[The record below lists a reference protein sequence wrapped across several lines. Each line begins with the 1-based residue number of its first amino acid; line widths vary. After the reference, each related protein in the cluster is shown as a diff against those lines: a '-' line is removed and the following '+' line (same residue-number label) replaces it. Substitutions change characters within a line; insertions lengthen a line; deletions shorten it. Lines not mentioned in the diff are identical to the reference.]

1 MELLAHN
8 GFLLSTGHSKFCFLM
23 KVKKGK
29 GKTAEPKVSSKN
41 AAAVSAALAA
51 GVPAGLCQ
59 SCFKI
64 FYFFI
69 YLFIFFILNHFM

>member
-1 MELLAHN
+1 
-8 GFLLSTGHSKFCFLM
+8 M

-59 SCFKI
+59 SCLR
-64 FYFFI
+64 FFI
-69 YLFIFFILNHFM
+69 FLFIYFFFILKLFYVGKLKRK